1 LHDLLR
7 DVIDVST
14 ETDIERLRQVA
25 QLLVAENDRLHQRLQ
40 VLSSELA
47 KAEGKDAE
55 RLQLELDLL
64 REQLHQRN
72 QTIFG
77 TSSEKGQKARS
88 ARAEEETP
96 KKPQSGHGP
105 GAQPELLIH
114 EEVFEL
120 DEADQAC
127 PKCGGELTPMEGQ
140 FEESEVVDV
149 VERSFHIVK
158 EKRQK
163 YTCSCGECVE
173 TALGSTKPIAGGRY
187 SLPFAALVASE
198 KYEDH
203 NPLAR
208 QVRQMGRVGLAVTS
222 QTLWDQTLALSQHLA
237 PSYWALKDFVLEAG
251 VVGMDETRWPL
262 LAKGKTKKWW
272 VWSLCRPEAVFY
284 QIAATRSAAEVKAL
298 LGDYTG
304 VVMCDGYAA
313 YPSFVKG
320 RDAPGPLVLANC
332 WSHAR
337 RKFVQAAPNYPVA
350 DEMVELIAQLY
361 AVEAEAGE
369 DPVLRAEL
377 RRLKSQPVIDEIQ
390 AWLLSQ
396 RALPKSSLGKAITY
410 TSKLWAGLT
419 YFLGDPGVPLD
430 NNGTERSIR
439 GIALGRKNHY
449 GSKSQRGT
457 EVAAILYS
465 LIESAKLAG
474 LSGRVYLEEAARR
487 AILNPGTITLPH
499 ELANS

>member
-1 LHDLLR
+1 M
-7 DVIDVST
+7 INVST

-25 QLLVAENDRLHQRLQ
+25 QLLVAENDRLHHRLQ
-40 VLSSELA
+40 KLSAELA
-47 KAEGKDAE
+47 KADGKDAE
-55 RLQLELDLL
+55 RLQLELALL
-64 REQLHQRN
+64 REQLQHRN
-72 QTIFG
+72 QMIFG
-77 TSSEKGQKARS
+77 TSSEKGPKSRS
-88 ARAEEETP
+88 ARAKDETP
-96 KKPQSGHGP
+96 KKPPTGHGP
-105 GAQPELLIH
+105 SAQPELAIR

-127 PKCGGELTPMEGQ
+127 PKCGGELSAMEGQ

-149 VERSFHIVK
+149 VERSFHIVQ

-163 YTCSCGECVE
+163 YVCQCGECVE
-173 TALGSTKPIAGGRY
+173 TALGSTKPIPGGRY
-187 SLPFAALVASE
+187 SLPFAAMVASE

-203 NPLAR
+203 NPLTR
-208 QVRQMGRVGLAVTS
+208 QVRQMERVGLDVTS
-222 QTLWDQTLALSQHLA
+222 QTLWDQILALSRHLG

-284 QIAATRSAAEVKAL
+284 RIAPTRSAAEVKAL
-298 LGDYTG
+298 LGDYAG

-320 RDAPGPLVLANC
+320 RDAPGQLVLANC

-337 RKFVQAAPNYPVA
+337 RMFVKAAPNYPVA
-350 DEMVELIAQLY
+350 EEMIELIAQLY
-361 AVEAEAGE
+361 LVEAEAGD
-369 DPVLRAEL
+369 DPVLRADL
-377 RRLKSQPVIDEIQ
+377 RRLKSQPAIDEIQ
-390 AWLLSQ
+390 VWLMSQ
-396 RALPKSSLGKAITY
+396 RALPQSSLGKAITY

-419 YFLGDPGVPLD
+419 HFLTHPGVPLD

-487 AILNPGTITLPH
+487 AILNPGTVTLPH
-499 ELANS
+499 ELANR

>member
-1 LHDLLR
+1 
-7 DVIDVST
+7 VINVST
-14 ETDIERLRQVA
+14 ETDIERLRQVT
-25 QLLVAENDRLHQRLQ
+25 QLLIAENDRLHRRLQ
-40 VLSSELA
+40 VLSAELA

-55 RLQLELDLL
+55 RLQLELELL

-72 QTIFG
+72 QALFG
-77 TSSEKGQKARS
+77 TSSEKSQKTRS
-88 ARAEEETP
+88 ASAEEGTP
-96 KKPQSGHGP
+96 KQPQTGHGP
-105 GAQPELLIH
+105 SAQPELPIH

-120 DEADQAC
+120 DEPDRAC
-127 PKCGGELTPMEGQ
+127 PKCGGDLTSMEGQ

-149 VERSFHIVK
+149 VERTFRLVR

-163 YTCSCGECVE
+163 YVCQCGECVE
-173 TALGSTKPIAGGRY
+173 TALGSTKPIPGGRY
-187 SLPFAALVASE
+187 SLAFAAMVAGE

-208 QVRQMGRVGLAVTS
+208 QVRQMRRVGLEVTS
-222 QTLWDQTLALSQHLA
+222 QTLWDQILALSRHLG

-251 VVGMDETRWPL
+251 VVGMDETPWPL

-284 QIAATRSAAEVKAL
+284 EIAPTRSAAEVKGL
-298 LGDYTG
+298 LGDYAG
-304 VVMCDGYAA
+304 VVMCDGYAS

-320 RDAPGPLVLANC
+320 RDAPGRLVLANC

-350 DEMVELIAQLY
+350 EEMVELIAQLY
-361 AVEAEAGE
+361 RVETEAG
-369 DPVLRAEL
+369 DDQALRAEM
-377 RRLKSQPVIDEIQ
+377 RRLKSQSIVDEMQ
-390 AWLLSQ
+390 AWLLGQ

-410 TSKLWAGLT
+410 TSKLWPGLT
-419 YFLGDPGVPLD
+419 HFLTDPRVPLD
-430 NNGTERSIR
+430 NNATERSIR
-439 GIALGRKNHY
+439 GIAVGRKNHY

-465 LIESAKLAG
+465 LIESAKLVGVNA
-474 LSGRVYLEEAARR
+474 RVYLEEAARR
-487 AILNPGTITLPH
+487 AILNPGTVTLPH
-499 ELANS
+499 ELATG

>member
-1 LHDLLR
+1 M
-7 DVIDVST
+7 INVST

-40 VLSSELA
+40 ELSSKLA
-47 KAEGKDAE
+47 NADGKDAE
-55 RLQLELDLL
+55 RLQLELELL

-77 TSSEKGQKARS
+77 TSSEKGRKTGS
-88 ARAEEETP
+88 TRAEDEGPT
-96 KKPQSGHGP
+96 KPQTGHGP
-105 GAQPELLIH
+105 SAQPELPIL

-127 PKCGGELTPMEGQ
+127 PKCGGELSAMEGQ
-140 FEESEVVDV
+140 FEESEVIDV
-149 VERSFHIVK
+149 VERSFHIVQ

-163 YTCSCGECVE
+163 YVCKCGECVE
-173 TALGSTKPIAGGRY
+173 TALGSIKPNPGGRY
-187 SLPFAALVASE
+187 SLSFAALVASE

-208 QVRQMGRVGLAVTS
+208 QVRQMKRVGLDVTS
-222 QTLWDQTLALSQHLA
+222 QTLWDQVLALSRHLA
-237 PSYWALKDFVLEAG
+237 PSYWALKEFVLEAG

-262 LAKGKTKKWW
+262 LEKGKTKKWW

-284 QIAATRSAAEVKAL
+284 QIAPTRSAAEVKAL
-298 LGDYTG
+298 LGDYAG

-320 RDAPGPLVLANC
+320 RDAPGRLVLANC

-337 RKFVQAAPNYPVA
+337 RMFVKAAPNYPVA
-350 DEMVELIAQLY
+350 EEMIERIAQLY
-361 AVEAEAGE
+361 VVEAEAGN

-377 RRLKSQPVIDEIQ
+377 RGLKSRPAIDEIQ

-410 TSKLWAGLT
+410 TSKLWPGLT
-419 YFLGDPGVPLD
+419 HFLGNPDVPLD

-449 GSKSQRGT
+449 GSKSERGT

-465 LIESAKLAG
+465 LIESAKIAG

-487 AILNPGTITLPH
+487 AILNPGTVTLPH
-499 ELANS
+499 HIANS